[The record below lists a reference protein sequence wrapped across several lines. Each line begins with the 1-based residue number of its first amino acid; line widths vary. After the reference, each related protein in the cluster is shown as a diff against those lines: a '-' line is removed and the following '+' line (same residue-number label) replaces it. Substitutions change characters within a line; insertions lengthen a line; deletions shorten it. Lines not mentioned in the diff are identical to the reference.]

1 MMSSNGNIFH
11 VTGICAGNSP
21 VTGEFP
27 TQNQWRGA
35 LMFSLICAYMNGWVN
50 NGEAGDLRCHR
61 AHYDVTVMCFLLFFQ
76 CSELLS
82 TKWMKSGLS
91 ITWINKCHWSILWN
105 NMFWIMQW
113 MSLLLISQLDKPG
126 FFWQPLIKYMW
137 TLRLLSIVIDCVIY
151 TDIYLFSCT
160 LLEIKLL
167 LINS

>member
-1 MMSSNGNIFH
+1 MSEHGIHFSVVLNRSWWCHQMETFS
-11 VTGICAGNSP
+11 TLLAICAGNSL

-27 TQNQWRGA
+27 AQNQWRGA

-61 AHYDVTVMCFLLFFQ
+61 AHYDVTAMCFLLFFQ

-113 MSLLLISQLDKPG
+113 MSLLLISQLDKP
-126 FFWQPLIKYMW
+126 
-137 TLRLLSIVIDCVIY
+137 RLFLAA
-151 TDIYLFSCT
+151 TDIVHVN
-160 LLEIKLL
+160 IAAI
-167 LINS
+167 INCNWLCYIYI